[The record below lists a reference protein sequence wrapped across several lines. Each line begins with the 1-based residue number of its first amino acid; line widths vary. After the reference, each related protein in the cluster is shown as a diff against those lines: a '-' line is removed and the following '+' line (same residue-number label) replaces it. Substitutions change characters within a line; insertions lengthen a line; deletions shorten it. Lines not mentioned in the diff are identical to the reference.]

1 MASAA
6 AAVAR
11 RWAFL
16 ANTGGARRRGDVRY
30 RRAGEAATL
39 TPPSRNDAAVARIAS
54 HTARGGRARRCVTTT
69 YELCHHGSQNSRRPE
84 KNRTKPRFRAEAG
97 AVWGRLGHA
106 SGWGLVGEDGET
118 SDRADVRRHRA
129 LRRGARAPGTS
140 LRFLAPGLQAP
151 RGAHSPF
158 ADIPIPLASRPARRA
173 GVHRVCPPGRRGRRH
188 AFGAT
193 GPSRVPDLELPRGPA
208 TPALRPL
215 VRSR

>member
-1 MASAA
+1 M
-6 AAVAR
+6 
-11 RWAFL
+11 
-16 ANTGGARRRGDVRY
+16 
-30 RRAGEAATL
+30 RRAV
-39 TPPSRNDAAVARIAS
+39 PPG
-54 HTARGGRARRCVTTT
+54 RGGRDFDAAEQKRLRRRAHRVAHHAGRARAA
-69 YELCHHGSQNSRRPE
+69 LCDHDLRTLVITALKTLGDPRKTE
-84 KNRTKPRFRAEAG
+84 KTKPRFRAEAG

-158 ADIPIPLASRPARRA
+158 ADIPIPPASRPARRA